1 MRFTIGLLALAVVG
15 SVSAEAGEIADSPD
29 SAAAAQGG
37 AEGADAQDAALQA
50 NNPIANAV
58 SLNLQNE
65 FVGNLSR
72 IDESANILNFRAVVP
87 FRLFGGGWVARATLP
102 VVTLPTAPNLDHE
115 TGIGDFNTFALKL
128 IDVGNPRVTF
138 GFGPNLTVPIGGS
151 NLGGGTWNLGLANVM
166 FNANN
171 PKFQWGYL
179 VVWETSIAR
188 SRDNAPDQNRAF
200 FQPFGVY
207 QLGGGWLLRSTGVW
221 NFDFENNAHATPVG
235 LGIGKI
241 VPTPGAIINMF
252 FEPQYSVFTKGPGQR
267 EWGLFFGVNFQL
279 R

>member
-1 MRFTIGLLALAVVG
+1 MGCTIVLLALAVVG
-15 SVSAEAGEIADSPD
+15 SVSAEAGEIPGSPA
-29 SAAAAQGG
+29 SAPATHKEAA
-37 AEGADAQDAALQA
+37 GADMQDAALQA

-65 FVGNLSR
+65 FVGNLSGV
-72 IDESANILNFRAVVP
+72 DESANILNFRAVVP
-87 FRLFGGGWVARATLP
+87 FRLFGGGWVSRATLP
-102 VVTLPTAPNLDHE
+102 LVTLPTAPNLDRE

-128 IDVGNPRVTF
+128 IDVGNPRITF

-151 NLGGGTWNLGLANVM
+151 NLGGGTWNMGLANVM
-166 FNANN
+166 FNATNS
-171 PKFQWGYL
+171 KFQWGYL
-179 VVWETSIAR
+179 IVWETSVAR
-188 SRDNAPDQNRAF
+188 SRDDAPDQNRLF
-200 FQPFGVY
+200 FQPFGIY
-207 QLGGGWLLRSTGVW
+207 QLGDGWLLRSTGVW
-221 NFDFENNAHATPVG
+221 NFDFENKAHATPVG